1 MYNCSRKSKITEG
14 LGEYSFLWQ
23 NLSLSQK
30 PTAGA
35 MMWDYKK
42 GWRGI
47 AMFRR
52 GEIVGNFLSN
62 AFKEKFLIVFRKHAA
77 EKSWVLIRP
86 AQDIH
91 FLKNQTNK
99 KQNHNLTHSYIQQ
112 LLQISKSLES
122 VKHLAEPH
130 QNWEQVSSIKH
141 LQRVI
146 QTEACIN

>member
-1 MYNCSRKSKITEG
+1 MTKSVTESEAHSRGNDVGLQKRVEG
-14 LGEYSFLWQ
+14 
-23 NLSLSQK
+23 N
-30 PTAGA
+30 
-35 MMWDYKK
+35 
-42 GWRGI
+42 RGI
-47 AMFRR
+47 AMFRK

-62 AFKEKFLIVFRKHAA
+62 AFKEKFLVVFRKHAA
-77 EKSWVLIRP
+77 EKSRVLIRP

-130 QNWEQVSSIKH
+130 QN
-141 LQRVI
+141 
-146 QTEACIN
+146 